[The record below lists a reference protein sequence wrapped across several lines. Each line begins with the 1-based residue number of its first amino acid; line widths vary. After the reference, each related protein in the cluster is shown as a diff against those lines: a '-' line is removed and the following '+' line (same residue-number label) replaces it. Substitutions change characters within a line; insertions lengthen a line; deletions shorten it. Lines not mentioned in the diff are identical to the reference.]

1 VSLTPEFDQAG
12 CDYAVEAAGLGV
24 TGITAQSEDKHQ
36 TFSGEKRR
44 KTGQAW
50 DLEVLRPG

>member
-1 VSLTPEFDQAG
+1 VSFTPEFDQAG
-12 CDYAVEAAGLGV
+12 CDYAVEGAGLGV

-36 TFSGEKRR
+36 TFSAGNRC

>member
-1 VSLTPEFDQAG
+1 VTLTPEFSPAG

-36 TFSGEKRR
+36 TFSGENRC
-44 KTGQAW
+44 KTGQA
-50 DLEVLRPG
+50 

>member
-12 CDYAVEAAGLGV
+12 CDYAVEAACLGV
-24 TGITAQSEDKHQ
+24 TGITAQSEDKHH
-36 TFSGEKRR
+36 TFSAENRC

-50 DLEVLRPG
+50 DLGVFRRG

>member
-1 VSLTPEFDQAG
+1 VSLTPEFDPAG
-12 CDYAVEAAGLGV
+12 CDYAVEGAGLGV

-36 TFSGEKRR
+36 ALSEENRC

-50 DLEVLRPG
+50 DLGVFRPG